1 MAWLIR
7 DEEVLAALDLGHD
20 RRIDASPEGAQVL
33 RRPPI
38 VHTLRCP
45 SGVDVAWCVET
56 PEGFEVRHLSVLAR
70 HRIALPRPRCP
81 VVVVAGPGAF
91 ERWKLRVGD
100 SLTVRE

>member
-7 DEEVLAALDLGHD
+7 EEEVLAALDLGED
-20 RRIDASPEGAQVL
+20 RRIGAYPEGAQVL
-33 RRPPI
+33 RRPTV

-56 PEGFEVRHLSVLAR
+56 ADGLQVRHLRVLAR
-70 HRIALPRPRCP
+70 HRVALPRPRCP

-100 SLTVRE
+100 LLTVRE